1 MAQTILIVDDQEI
14 NRKLLGVIFQE
25 QYNVLEAENGQ
36 VALEILQ
43 EEDNDVTCVFLDL
56 MMPIK
61 SGLDVLEYMRE
72 NKLLDKIPVIM
83 VTGEATAQSDEKAY
97 EYGVADIIYK
107 PFEERVVMR
116 RTKNIIELYEH
127 RNNLEK
133 KLEERTRELKK
144 SQATLAKNNEFL
156 INALSSVVEF
166 RNLESGEHVKRVKQF
181 TNILAHC
188 VMELY
193 PKYGL
198 TEEKINLI
206 ADASALHDIGKIA
219 IPDNILLKPGKL
231 TKEEYEEMKKHTIY
245 GCEILER
252 FKLENSDFY
261 NYCYDIC
268 RYHHERND
276 GKGYPD
282 KLKGHEIPISAQ
294 IVSIA
299 DVYDALVSPRIYKM
313 PYDVYEASRMILE
326 GECGNFSDELLD
338 AFKMARD
345 DFYAVTE
352 LEG

>member
-14 NRKLLGVIFQE
+14 NRKLLAMIFEE

-43 EEDNDVTCVFLDL
+43 EENNKVTCVFLDL

-61 SGLDVLEYMRE
+61 SGLDVLQYMRE

-83 VTGEATAQSDEKAY
+83 VTGEATAQTDEKAY

-133 KLEERTRELKK
+133 KLEERTKQLRRSKEI
-144 SQATLAKNNEFL
+144 LAKNNEFL
-156 INALSSVVEF
+156 VNALSSVVEF
-166 RNLESGEHVKRVKQF
+166 RNLESGEHVKRVKEF
-181 TNILAHC
+181 TKILARC
-188 VMELY
+188 VMVLY

-198 TEEKINLI
+198 TEEKISLI
-206 ADASALHDIGKIA
+206 SDASALHDIGKIA
-219 IPDNILLKPGKL
+219 IQDSILLKPGKL
-231 TKEEYEEMKKHTIY
+231 TDEEFDEMKKHTIY
-245 GCEILER
+245 GCEILEK
-252 FKLENSDFY
+252 FKQEDSEFY
-261 NYCYDIC
+261 RYCYDIC

-276 GKGYPD
+276 GLGYPD
-282 KLKGHEIPISAQ
+282 RLKGDEIPISAQ
-294 IVSIA
+294 IVGLA

-326 GECGNFSDELLD
+326 GECGNFSDEILD
-338 AFKMARD
+338 AFSMAKE
-345 DFYAVTE
+345 DFYRVTE
-352 LEG
+352 FEE